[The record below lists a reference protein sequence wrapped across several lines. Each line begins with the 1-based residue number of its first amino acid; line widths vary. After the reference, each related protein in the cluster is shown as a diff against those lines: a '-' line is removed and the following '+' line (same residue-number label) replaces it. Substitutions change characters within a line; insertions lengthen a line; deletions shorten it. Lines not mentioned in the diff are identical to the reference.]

1 MFVQVKMWPEGGG
14 WAWRAVVPPGSTSLC
29 GAGGSELLG
38 ATAQP
43 VPAATIAIHTASR
56 FIFLSVTDLM
66 QETNAT
72 ASPLKGSA
80 LYGSECHKF
89 TVKNSY

>member
-1 MFVQVKMWPEGGG
+1 MFVQVETWPEGGG
-14 WAWRAVVPPGSTSLC
+14 WAGRAVVPPSSTSLY

-43 VPAATIAIHTASR
+43 VPAANIAIHTASH

-72 ASPLKGSA
+72 ASPLEG
-80 LYGSECHKF
+80 LCF
-89 TVKNSY
+89 MRI